1 MSIGQRSL
9 LLLFRQLVNGVL
21 GIGIEGAGGDKQTA
35 GVSVVANAGGE
46 RGIACQQLLLCA

>member
-35 GVSVVANAGGE
+35 GLAVVANAGGE
-46 RGIACQQLLLCA
+46 CGIACQQLLLCA